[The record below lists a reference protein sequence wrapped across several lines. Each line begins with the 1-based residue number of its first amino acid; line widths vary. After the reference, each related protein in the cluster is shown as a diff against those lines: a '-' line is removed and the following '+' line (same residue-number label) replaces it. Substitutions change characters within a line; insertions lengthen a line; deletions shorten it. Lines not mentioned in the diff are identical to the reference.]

1 MVLVVENKI
10 LLLYHNNDKIYEKY
24 LNNNFQNCNK
34 KYISEKINPF
44 EIENLAKEIN
54 STYSKVV
61 FLDYSN
67 QFYQLLP
74 LIKKKTKK
82 FYIITSGISSFAFPY
97 IFNNFSSIIEYYNRG
112 LIDKIYSTNYET
124 ANTFDNIN
132 YLCLNYTSNEISP
145 KKDYVVGIIDKD
157 YDETVNF
164 YNQISAV
171 CLTRIN
177 TIYTTSINSVTKDF
191 CIFFNIIAEKKSHDE
206 IMNKPCVNI
215 YVKFTN
221 INSLYFIN
229 SMNNGIPCILGNT
242 SLLDNNKFLKNTLVL
257 KSDDDVNEIAEKIEY
272 CINNKNKILN
282 EYKNWYEE
290 YTKKSMKCI
299 NEIIRST

>member
-191 CIFFNIIAEKKSHDE
+191 CKRFNIIAEKKSHDE

-299 NEIIRST
+299 NEIIR

>member
-1 MVLVVENKI
+1 MENKI

-191 CIFFNIIAEKKSHDE
+191 CKRFNIIAEKKCHDE